1 MKRRFLL
8 ALPVAL
14 ILGLFAFAM
23 LQPAADAQPRKRWH
37 MHIAVDEL
45 KEARKELKEAAHDF
59 GGHRE
64 KALHAVDEAIIQIER
79 AIPFIK

>member
-1 MKRRFLL
+1 MMRRILCTL
-8 ALPVAL
+8 SVAL

-23 LQPAADAQPRKRWH
+23 LQPSAEAQPRKRWH

-45 KEARKELKEAAHDF
+45 KEARRELKESPHDF

-64 KALHAVDEAIIQIER
+64 KAILAIDEAIIQIEKT
-79 AIPFIK
+79 IPFIK

>member
-23 LQPAADAQPRKRWH
+23 LQPTADAQPRKRWH

-45 KEARKELKEAAHDF
+45 REARKELKEAPHNY

-64 KALHAVDEAIIQIER
+64 KAILAIDEAIIQIEK